1 MVRLSSIYI
10 LIINSKKSFI
20 NSVYM
25 IVTII
30 IIITLRIFL
39 QLIVKIKKNI
49 RKLIKSEQILT
60 LIYKL
65 SFSFYPSLIVILV
78 SSVKLIFL

>member
-78 SSVKLIFL
+78 TSVKLIFL